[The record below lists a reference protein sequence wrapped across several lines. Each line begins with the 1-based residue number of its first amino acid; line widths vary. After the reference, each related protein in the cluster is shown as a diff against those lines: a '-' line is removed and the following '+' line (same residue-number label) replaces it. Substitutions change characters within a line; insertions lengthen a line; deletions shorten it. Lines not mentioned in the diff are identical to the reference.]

1 MKLKDRVAVVTG
13 AGRNIGEA
21 VARLFA
27 REGAKVAVVD
37 LDRTRGERVTA
48 AIKSAGGDAEAFVTD
63 VSKASEVTALVKA
76 VVERFGRIDILVNN
90 VAVSDNKSI
99 LEITEE
105 DWDRVMNVTL
115 KSQFLMSK
123 HVAQQML
130 AQGIAGNIVNVGST
144 SGWQGRPRAIAYS
157 AAKGAIANFTRALA
171 VQLAPHNIR
180 VNAIVP
186 NKIGSPVGK
195 EEFDPTRPVQNM
207 LRRPGQPDEAANAI
221 LFLAS
226 EDSSFVIGENL
237 FVDGGTMAM
246 AVRCPVTEPWMA
258 SVTRLLKAQV
268 SMGSASGPAANLNA
282 SAPARPWTPPN
293 RLTSVSRNATGR
305 PPP

>member
-27 REGAKVAVVD
+27 AEGAKVAVVD
-37 LDRTRGERVTA
+37 LDGTRGERVATTIA
-48 AIKSAGGDAEAFVTD
+48 QAGGTAEPFVTD
-63 VSKASEVTALVKA
+63 VAKSSEVTALVKA
-76 VVERFGRIDILVNN
+76 VVGRFGRIDILVNN

-99 LEITEE
+99 LEISEE
-105 DWDRVMNVTL
+105 DWDRVMTVTL

-123 HVAQQML
+123 AVAQQMI
-130 AQGIAGNIVNVGST
+130 AQGEPGTIINVGST
-144 SGWQGRPRAIAYS
+144 SGWQGRRRAIAYS

-171 VQLAPHNIR
+171 LQLAPHNIR

-186 NKIGSPVGK
+186 NKIGSPVGRD
-195 EEFDPTRPVQNM
+195 EFDPTRPVENM
-207 LRRPGQPDEAANAI
+207 LKRPGQPDEAAKAI

-226 EDSSFVIGENL
+226 DDSSFIIGENL

-246 AVRCPVTEPWMA
+246 DH
-258 SVTRLLKAQV
+258 
-268 SMGSASGPAANLNA
+268 
-282 SAPARPWTPPN
+282 
-293 RLTSVSRNATGR
+293 TS
-305 PPP
+305 

>member
-1 MKLKDRVAVVTG
+1 MKLKDRVAIVTG

-21 VARLFA
+21 VAQLFA
-27 REGAKVAVVD
+27 AEGAKVAVVD
-37 LDRTRGERVTA
+37 LDRPRGERVAA
-48 AIKSAGGDAEAFVTD
+48 AIKSAGGAAAAFVTD
-63 VSKASEVTALVKA
+63 VSKSSEVAALVKA

-99 LEITEE
+99 FDITEE

-130 AQGIAGNIVNVGST
+130 AQGSGGTIVNVGST

-195 EEFDPTRPVQNM
+195 DEFDPSRPVQNM
-207 LRRPGQPDEAANAI
+207 LKRPGQPDEAARAI

-226 EDSSFVIGENL
+226 EESSFIIGENL

-246 AVRCPVTEPWMA
+246 D
-258 SVTRLLKAQV
+258 Q
-268 SMGSASGPAANLNA
+268 
-282 SAPARPWTPPN
+282 
-293 RLTSVSRNATGR
+293 TSS
-305 PPP
+305 